1 MLPAAP
7 STATDVEAPL
17 TEDDPR
23 DISHNS
29 TRDSIVTVR
38 LSDSISPSIP
48 NEGIAND
55 FTHECAI
62 EDSAEMVDIRLS
74 DPRPLESL
82 PENEAPESPLEG
94 FPQMDDPAN
103 NRFHDT
109 ARLRE
114 SSISILPEE
123 VKVIQRIHRESIVS
137 MLSAV
142 DEGSSDTTSL
152 SLRSRSDSSGTFSSL
167 DSASVDWLELE
178 KKEEEA
184 PRDEASDEV
193 GYHNSNQHYYYSAH
207 FCIVD
212 SIPSRQA

>member
-7 STATDVEAPL
+7 STAIDVEAPL
-17 TEDDPR
+17 TEDNPP

-29 TRDSIVTVR
+29 ARDSIVTVR
-38 LSDSISPSIP
+38 LSDSISTSIP

-55 FTHECAI
+55 VTHECAI
-62 EDSAEMVDIRLS
+62 EDSAEMVDVRLS
-74 DPRPLESL
+74 DPGPLKSL
-82 PENEAPESPLEG
+82 HENEAPESPLEG

-103 NRFHDT
+103 HRLEDT
-109 ARLRE
+109 VRLRE

-167 DSASVDWLELE
+167 DSANVDWLELE

-193 GYHNSNQHYYYSAH
+193 GFYNSYQHYCSAH
-207 FCIVD
+207 FCTVD
-212 SIPSRQA
+212 RIPSC

>member
-1 MLPAAP
+1 MFPAAS
-7 STATDVEAPL
+7 STAIDVEAPL
-17 TEDDPR
+17 TEDNPP

-29 TRDSIVTVR
+29 ARDSIVTVR
-38 LSDSISPSIP
+38 LSDSISASTPS
-48 NEGIAND
+48 EGVAND
-55 FTHECAI
+55 ATDECAI
-62 EDSAEMVDIRLS
+62 EDSAEMVDVRLS
-74 DPRPLESL
+74 DPAPLKSSH
-82 PENEAPESPLEG
+82 ENEAPESPIEG

-103 NRFHDT
+103 NRLEDT
-109 ARLRE
+109 VRLRE

-123 VKVIQRIHRESIVS
+123 VKVIQRIHRQSIVS

-167 DSASVDWLELE
+167 DSANVDWLELE

-193 GYHNSNQHYYYSAH
+193 GFNNSIKHYCSAH
-207 FCIVD
+207 FGAVD
-212 SIPSRQA
+212 RIPSR

>member
-7 STATDVEAPL
+7 GTVIGEGTPL
-17 TEDDPR
+17 TAENPPDIGR
-23 DISHNS
+23 DS

-38 LSDSISPSIP
+38 LSDSISTSIP
-48 NEGIAND
+48 NERVAHHVAD
-55 FTHECAI
+55 ECAI
-62 EDSAEMVDIRLS
+62 EDSAEMVDVRLS
-74 DPRPLESL
+74 DPVPLKSTH
-82 PENEAPESPLEG
+82 ENGATESPIEG
-94 FPQMDDPAN
+94 FPQMDNPADNKFEDPV
-103 NRFHDT
+103 
-109 ARLRE
+109 RLRE

-123 VKVIQRIHRESIVS
+123 VKVIQRIHRQSIVS

-167 DSASVDWLELE
+167 DSANVDWLELE

-193 GYHNSNQHYYYSAH
+193 GFNNSNRHYCSAH
-207 FCIVD
+207 VYVVD
-212 SIPSRQA
+212 RIPSR